1 MRVLAGGT
9 GKFRAYLSNREF
21 KSSLGN
27 LLRPCL
33 KAKAKAKAKFK
44 KKKSQRDNHNPARKG
59 ISATVL
65 RSTSVAVCT
74 PNPNTHKNIP
84 LFLKWGDAAQ
94 FT

>member
-9 GKFRAYLSNREF
+9 GKFRAYLSHREF
-21 KSSLGN
+21 KGSLGN
-27 LLRPCL
+27 LLRPWL
-33 KAKAKAKAKFK
+33 KAKAR
-44 KKKSQRDNHNPARKG
+44 KKKSQRENHNPARKG

-65 RSTSVAVCT
+65 RSLYWCCSVYPVPQHT
-74 PNPNTHKNIP
+74 QINIP